1 MNAKAVVVVGFL
13 VVVTIGGVMWSARDQ
28 SASRGQ
34 GGSAQAG
41 VQTPVRVD
49 QPEVEISKFLTEL
62 TPQEAREATEDAV
75 RGMMDATSI
84 VERLEWARP
93 VSGLKERM
101 EDYYSRE
108 GGLIGMKFG
117 SIVDVSPVAFE
128 GIPMEVVTATGK
140 GSETIFP
147 FTVLPG
153 SDRMLVDWDSSVAFG
168 GMSWD
173 KLLAERP
180 TQAVQMRVFVAPS
193 DYYNYEFSDDR
204 RYACLLLTSRGSEDI
219 LYGYVERGSEPALM
233 LARAV
238 QASAAM
244 PMNVRIKFPEN
255 TASKNFV
262 VIEEIIHSYWVDV
275 SSLVEAS
282 GNP

>member
-1 MNAKAVVVVGFL
+1 MNAKAVLAVGFL
-13 VVVTIGGVMWSARDQ
+13 VVVTIAGVMW

-41 VQTPVRVD
+41 IKPPIRVD
-49 QPEVEISKFLTEL
+49 RTEVEISKFLTEL

-84 VERLEWARP
+84 AERLEWARP
-93 VSGLKERM
+93 VSGLRERM
-101 EDYYSRE
+101 EVYYSRE
-108 GGLIGMKFG
+108 GGMVDMKFG
-117 SIVDVSPVAFE
+117 SFVDVSPVAFE
-128 GIPMEVVTATGK
+128 GVPMEVVIATGK
-140 GSETIFP
+140 GAETNFP

-168 GMSWD
+168 EMSWD

-180 TQAVQMRVFVAPS
+180 TQAVQMRVFLESS
-193 DYYNYEFSDDR
+193 DYYNYEFADDR
-204 RYACLLLTSRGSEDI
+204 RYACYRLTSRGSEDN
-219 LYGYVERGSEPALM
+219 LYGFVERGSESALRLERTM
-233 LARAV
+233 
-238 QASAAM
+238 QASASM

-262 VIEEIIHSYWVDV
+262 VIDEIIHPYWVDV

-282 GNP
+282 GN